1 MPNAVDAKIDE
12 VTQAHVVECEG
23 SNISR
28 NVDETAK
35 RVKDA
40 IAEFSALDV
49 LASGYWEGLYY
60 EAKIIALRNAVL
72 ELAAPVMAVAHLGE
86 PNTSEP
92 PPAEVTQ
99 AKPKP
104 KSIRGTKGVALA

>member
-60 EAKIIALRNAVL
+60 EAKILALRNAVL
-72 ELAAPVMAVAHLGE
+72 ELAFPLGAGVVLNSPE
-86 PNTSEP
+86 NEAKALENN
-92 PPAEVTQ
+92 AEGVVTKK
-99 AKPKP
+99 ARKPK
-104 KSIRGTKGVALA
+104 AAA

>member
-12 VTQAHVVECEG
+12 VTQAHVAESEAANV
-23 SNISR
+23 SR

-40 IAEFSALDV
+40 IAEFSALDI

-60 EAKIIALRNAVL
+60 EAKILALRNAVL
-72 ELAAPVMAVAHLGE
+72 ELAAPRLVGASDPQVADSAELVTE
-86 PNTSEP
+86 V
-92 PPAEVTQ
+92 PAPKK
-99 AKPKP
+99 ARKPK
-104 KSIRGTKGVALA
+104 AAA